1 VKKILYILL
10 FGLLLLSCK
19 KEEGPEPFDFDISAV
34 EPINAYVEDTKT
46 IRLLVTCN
54 KAFPENVFLS
64 LQDVPSGITC
74 TFDRTS
80 GVPEFAS
87 NLEIKISRT
96 AAGGL
101 HIIRLIGTSNDITKE
116 VLIEI
121 NVDRS
126 LSATFTVYNAL
137 NYDPND
143 VKSNLVDSA
152 LVKLY
157 INEAHFLADSASY
170 KEYTRTD
177 GKAYFYKIPGG
188 IYLFTIQKDTLSNV
202 ILKRD
207 VGGVMKGYIV
217 AGMFRTQQE
226 IINSAQPTARP
237 GDLKYR
243 DVNADNKIDSND
255 LGQYDIFSIYP
266 EELNEKVIWI
276 GK

>member
-1 VKKILYILL
+1 MKKLLYILVL
-10 FGLLLLSCK
+10 IISLWSCK
-19 KEEGPEPFDFDISAV
+19 KEDGPEPFDFDISEV

-54 KAFPENVFLS
+54 KAVPENVYLS
-64 LQDVPSGITC
+64 LLDVPSGITC

-87 NLEIKISRT
+87 NLEMKISRT
-96 AAGGL
+96 TPGGL
-101 HIIRLIGTSNDITKE
+101 HVIRLVGTSTSVTKE

-121 NVDRS
+121 NVDKS
-126 LSATFTVYNAL
+126 LSATFTVYNAV
-137 NYDPND
+137 NYDPYD

-157 INEAHFLADSASY
+157 TSEANFLADTASF
-170 KEYTRTD
+170 KEYTRTN
-177 GKAYFYKIPGG
+177 GKAYFYKLPAG

-202 ILKRD
+202 IQKRD
-207 VGGVMKGYIV
+207 VGGVSKGYIV

-226 IINSAQPTARP
+226 IINSAQPNARP
-237 GDLKYR
+237 GDLKFR
-243 DVNADNKIDSND
+243 DVNADNKIDEND
-255 LGQYDIFSIYP
+255 LGQYDLFSIYP